1 MPILIKNNEEFNA
14 ITSSDYTSERELQEI
29 LADNPALLVNETD
42 PPIALVQTEVN
53 LPNTG
58 KADILFVDS
67 SGLPI
72 VVEVKLAK
80 NAESRREIVAQI
92 FDYISSITQFTVDE
106 LDDLTGSQLLTAINS
121 LSDKNN
127 STEQIWK
134 LCSKNLRA
142 GDVRVVLAIDKAPNE
157 LVRIVRFVNEK
168 SVLDV
173 RLVELQKFSNDKSKA
188 IIVPNFIVIGEE
200 TKTVVKEKRPKRP
213 PEPVFQNILDSYAKI
228 AVNGFET
235 IGNTHNYRQ
244 IKILD
249 WPQSIHYEFYSLKY
263 TCGIEIHLEHDRV
276 KPIADLLINF
286 SKTLVNKFPNGKVKW
301 DQKWHR
307 GRGRLMVQYDNNIN
321 PMEIAKGMK
330 KLVGLTNEKISKE
343 LQNIGVI

>member
-1 MPILIKNNEEFNA
+1 MSILIKNNEEFNE
-14 ITSSDYTSERELQEI
+14 ISSSDYTSERELQEI
-29 LADNPALLVNETD
+29 LADNPTLLVNETD
-42 PPIALVQTEVN
+42 PSIALVQIEVN

-106 LDDLTGSQLLTAINS
+106 LDDLTDNQLLTAITS
-121 LSDKNN
+121 ISDKNN

-142 GDVRVVLAIDKAPNE
+142 GDVRVVLAIDKAPDE
-157 LVRIVRFVNEK
+157 LVRIVRFVNDK

-173 RLVELQKFSNDKSKA
+173 RLVEFQKFSNDKSKS

-200 TKTVVKEKRPKRP
+200 TKTVVKEKRPKRQP
-213 PEPVFQNILDSYAKI
+213 KPEFQIILDSYDNI
-228 AVNGFET
+228 AINGFET
-235 IGNTHNYRQ
+235 KGSAYNYRQ
-244 IKILD
+244 IKVFD
-249 WPQSIHYEFYSLKY
+249 WPQSIHYEFIYKKDK
-263 TCGIEIHLEHDRV
+263 CGNEIHIENDRV
-276 KPIADLLINF
+276 KPLSGLLINLSETIADEF
-286 SKTLVNKFPNGKVKW
+286 PYGNVIWDSKW
-301 DQKWHR
+301 SR
-307 GRGRLMVQYDNNIN
+307 GRGRLIVEYEHTIES
-321 PMEIAKGMK
+321 MEVAKGMK
-330 KLVGLTNEKISKE
+330 KLIELTQDKISSE
-343 LQNIGVI
+343 LKNIGVI

>member
-1 MPILIKNNEEFNA
+1 MPILIKNNDDFNA
-14 ITSSDYTSERELQEI
+14 ITSSDYTNERELQEI
-29 LADNPALLVNETD
+29 LADNPALLVNDTD
-42 PPIALVQTEVN
+42 PPLALVQTEVN

-106 LDDLTGSQLLTAINS
+106 LDDLTGSQLVTAINS
-121 LSDKNN
+121 FSNKNN

-134 LCSKNLRA
+134 MCSKNLRA
-142 GDVRVVLAIDKAPNE
+142 GDVRVVLAIDKAPDE

-173 RLVELQKFSNDKSKA
+173 RLVELQKFSNEKNKA
-188 IIVPNFIVIGEE
+188 IIVPKFIVIGEE
-200 TKTVVKEKRPKRP
+200 TKTVVREKRPKRP
-213 PEPVFQNILDSYAKI
+213 PEPVFQNILDSYANI
-228 AVNGFET
+228 ASNGYET
-235 IGNTHNYRQ
+235 MGNAHNYRQ
-244 IKILD
+244 IKVLD

-263 TCGIEIHLEHDRV
+263 TCGVEIHLENDRV
-276 KPIADLLINF
+276 KPISEILINF
-286 SKTLVNKFPNGKVKW
+286 SKTLANKFPNGKVKW
-301 DQKWHR
+301 DPKWFR
-307 GRGRLMVQYDNNIN
+307 GRGRLIVQYDNNLN
-321 PMEIAKGMK
+321 PLEIAKGMK
-330 KLVGLTNEKISKE
+330 KLVKLTKSSISKE
-343 LQNIGVI
+343 LRNIGVI

>member
-1 MPILIKNNEEFNA
+1 MPILIKNNDDFNS

-29 LADNPALLVNETD
+29 LADNPALLVNDTD
-42 PPIALVQTEVN
+42 PPLALVQTEVN

-106 LDDLTGSQLLTAINS
+106 LDDLTGSQLVTAINS
-121 LSDKNN
+121 FSNKNN

-142 GDVRVVLAIDKAPNE
+142 GDVRVVLAIDKAPDE

-173 RLVELQKFSNDKSKA
+173 RLVELQKFSNEKNKA

-200 TKTVVKEKRPKRP
+200 TKTVVREKRPKRP
-213 PEPVFQNILDSYAKI
+213 PEPVFQNILDSYTNI
-228 AVNGFET
+228 AANGYET
-235 IGNTHNYRQ
+235 MGNAHNYRQ
-244 IKILD
+244 IKVLD

-263 TCGIEIHLEHDRV
+263 TCGVEIHLENDRV
-276 KPIADLLINF
+276 KPISEILINF
-286 SKTLVNKFPNGKVKW
+286 SKTLANKFPNGKVKW
-301 DQKWHR
+301 DPKWFR
-307 GRGRLMVQYDNNIN
+307 GRGRLIVQYDNNLN
-321 PMEIAKGMK
+321 PLEIAKGMK
-330 KLVGLTNEKISKE
+330 KLVRLTKSSISKE
-343 LQNIGVI
+343 LLNIGVI

>member
-42 PPIALVQTEVN
+42 PPIALVKTEVN
-53 LPNTG
+53 LPSTG

-106 LDDLTGSQLLTAINS
+106 LDDLTDSQLLTAITS

-142 GDVRVVLAIDKAPNE
+142 GDVRVVLAIDKAPDE
-157 LVRIVRFVNEK
+157 LVRIVRFVNDK

-173 RLVELQKFSNDKSKA
+173 RLVEFQKFSDDKSRA
-188 IIVPNFIVIGEE
+188 IIVPNFIVIGE
-200 TKTVVKEKRPKRP
+200 TKTVVKEKRPKKQ
-213 PEPVFQNILDSYAKI
+213 PEPEFQNILDNYDNI

-235 IGNTHNYRQ
+235 KGSARNYRQ
-244 IKILD
+244 IRASN
-249 WPQSIHYEFYSLKY
+249 WPSSIHYEFYYKKD
-263 TCGIEIHLEHDRV
+263 TCGNEIHIESDRV
-276 KPIADLLINF
+276 KQLSELLVTF
-286 SKTLVNKFPNGKVKW
+286 SKTIADEFPSGKVMWDSKW
-301 DQKWHR
+301 SR
-307 GRGRLMVQYDNNIN
+307 GRGRLIVEYDNNVQTA
-321 PMEIAKGMK
+321 EIAEGMK
-330 KLVGLTNEKISKE
+330 KLVGLTNEKISKG